1 MGYIIYRCLSDL
13 KILMY
18 IQAYIVISKHN
29 LISKQKFCMESRII
43 LHTEKNQR
51 QQVCRSNTMKFYS
64 FFESVDRYRYYTI

>member
-18 IQAYIVISKHN
+18 IQAYIDISQHN